1 MVGWRGHAL
10 VTGFQ
15 FDKSPLGH
23 LSGRHQTN
31 IFCRRLYNS
40 VGHRIG
46 VVEMN
51 DKTRRLTPE
60 EATFKAFECRE
71 MAKRADSEA
80 HRTML
85 EHMAATWDRIAAE
98 MSEKKQ
104 DGKP

>member
-1 MVGWRGHAL
+1 
-10 VTGFQ
+10 
-15 FDKSPLGH
+15 
-23 LSGRHQTN
+23 
-31 IFCRRLYNS
+31 
-40 VGHRIG
+40 
-46 VVEMN
+46 MN

-104 DGKP
+104 DGKQ